1 MSFTDPAAPVP
12 TILRTDK
19 FLLRP
24 ITPADAPADHAAL
37 METREQLRRWEQA
50 TWPEDDFSVE
60 ANREDLVGLEERH
73 AAHRAFT
80 YTVVDPVTDECL
92 GCVYLFPTDATFLTK
107 ATVTPTGEG
116 GWDSVDVV
124 VYFWVRKSRMQ
135 TGMDSKLLDVLRAW
149 LMGEWKLSTAV
160 FVVSDQFAEQIELLE
175 HTDLTKQF
183 EIVEPGKVGRF
194 SAYG

>member
-1 MSFTDPAAPVP
+1 
-12 TILRTDK
+12 
-19 FLLRP
+19 
-24 ITPADAPADHAAL
+24 
-37 METREQLRRWEQA
+37 
-50 TWPEDDFSVE
+50 
-60 ANREDLVGLEERH
+60 
-73 AAHRAFT
+73 
-80 YTVVDPVTDECL
+80 
-92 GCVYLFPTDATFLTK
+92 
-107 ATVTPTGEG
+107 
-116 GWDSVDVV
+116 
-124 VYFWVRKSRMQ
+124 MQ